1 MAAKATMT
9 KFNWKEHAEQIL
21 EAIDYTLTQMTERE
35 DKNHRPFL
43 YGQSI
48 RNGFRIQ
55 IFIVP
60 LSSPNTNP
68 NKISLK

>member
-1 MAAKATMT
+1 MAAKTT
-9 KFNWKEHAEQIL
+9 KFDWRNYANQIL
-21 EAIDYTLTQMTERE
+21 DAVDFTLSEMVEKQ
-35 DKNHRPFL
+35 DKKGRPFL
-43 YGQSI
+43 YGQAV